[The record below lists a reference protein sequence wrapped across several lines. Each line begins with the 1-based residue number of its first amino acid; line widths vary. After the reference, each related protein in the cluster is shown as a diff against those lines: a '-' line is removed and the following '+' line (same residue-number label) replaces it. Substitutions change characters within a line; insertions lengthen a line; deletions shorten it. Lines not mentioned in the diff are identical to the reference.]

1 MEVKTKEVQKS
12 TFEENIQKGIDA
24 KILEVNDDRTRIT
37 YKVPDVKSYRLTDPE
52 ELVRA
57 SYFVELVL
65 KYKYI
70 SFQTLFL

>member
-1 MEVKTKEVQKS
+1 MEVKIKEIQQS

-24 KILEVNDDRTRIT
+24 KILELNDDRTRIT

-57 SYFVELVL
+57 SYFVDIVL
-65 KYKYI
+65 KYNYPI
-70 SFQTLFL
+70 SQIA

>member
-1 MEVKTKEVQKS
+1 MEVKNIQKS

-24 KILEVNDDRTRIT
+24 KILEVNDDKTRIT

-65 KYKYI
+65 DYKKVRI
-70 SFQTLFL
+70 LKK